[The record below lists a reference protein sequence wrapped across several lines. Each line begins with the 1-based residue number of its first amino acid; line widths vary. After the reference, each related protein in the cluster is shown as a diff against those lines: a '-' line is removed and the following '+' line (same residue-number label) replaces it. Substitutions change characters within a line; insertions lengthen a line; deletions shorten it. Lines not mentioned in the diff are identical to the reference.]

1 MFIVYS
7 PEGRNFIGD
16 KQRMPGLRV
25 DPVNRVLP
33 IGDSEM
39 DQQLDLEEEFVQ
51 AKGKSKAALEQYA
64 SVQHEKE
71 RKLVVKVSDI
81 MVQPVITVTEDRSLV
96 EAWEM
101 MRNSNIQHLPVVNES
116 SALIGLISAHDILM
130 RGIMDTEGNI
140 EEIRDGTVADVM
152 SREIITT
159 KIDTDIRRVAYVM
172 SEYALGCLPIM
183 SEVDTVIG
191 IVTLSDIVR
200 RLAEEPPIEIYA

>member
-16 KQRMPGLRV
+16 KQRMPGLKV

-39 DQQLDLEEEFVQ
+39 DQQLNFEETYPSPQ
-51 AKGKSKAALEQYA
+51 GASKSALEQYE

-71 RKLVVKVSDI
+71 RTLVVKVSDI
-81 MVQPVITVTEDRSLV
+81 MVQPVITVTADRSLV
-96 EAWEM
+96 EAWEI

-116 SALIGLISAHDILM
+116 SDLIGLISAHDILM
-130 RGIMDTEGNI
+130 RGIMDAEGNI
-140 EEIRDGTVADVM
+140 EEIRDGNIADVM
-152 SREIITT
+152 NEEVITT
-159 KIDTDIRRVAYVM
+159 KVNTDIRRVAFVM
-172 SEYALGCLPIM
+172 SEYGLGCLPIM

-200 RLAEEPPIEIYA
+200 RLAEQPPLEIYA

>member
-16 KQRMPGLRV
+16 KQKMPGLRV
-25 DPVNRVLP
+25 DPVNKGLP

-39 DQQLDLEEEFVQ
+39 DEQLHLEEEYAP
-51 AKGKSKAALEQYA
+51 AKGKSKAALAQYE

-81 MVQPVITVTEDRSLV
+81 MVQPVITITADRSLV
-96 EAWEM
+96 DAWGV
-101 MRNSNIQHLPVVNES
+101 MRHSNIQHLPVVNES

-130 RGIMDTEGNI
+130 RGIIDTHGNI
-140 EEIRDGTVADVM
+140 EEIRDGTVSDAMNEEV
-152 SREIITT
+152 ITT
-159 KIDTDIRRVAYVM
+159 KVDTDIRRVAFVM
-172 SEYALGCLPIM
+172 SEYGLGCLPIM

-200 RLAEEPPIEIYA
+200 RLAEQPPLEIYA

>member
-25 DPVNRVLP
+25 EPVNRVLP

-39 DQQLDLEEEFVQ
+39 DEQLNLEEEYASVR
-51 AKGKSKAALEQYA
+51 GKSKEALAQYE

-81 MVQPVITVTEDRSLV
+81 MVQPVITVTADLTLV

-101 MRNSNIQHLPVVNES
+101 MRHSNIQHLPVVNES

-140 EEIRDGTVADVM
+140 EEIRDGTVADAMNEEV
-152 SREIITT
+152 ITT
-159 KIDTDIRRVAYVM
+159 KVDTDIRRVAYVM

-200 RLAEEPPIEIYA
+200 RLAEEPPLEIYA